1 MDAWER
7 PMGWRRD
14 EDNVLFWPWPRRTV
28 PCARQRLMKV
38 AGFLES
44 IDRVRSPRVI
54 PRAVRWAWRAGF
66 LARVECRRG
75 GIGTTRNSTP
85 DSNPVPWLRPRYGA
99 GGDTGATE
107 RRYFAASGS
116 GARSTLARWVL
127 ERFMVCHSST
137 PHQASA
143 VTLMKPVRP
152 INEVTA

>member
-54 PRAVRWAWRAGF
+54 PRAVRLGLESGISCSGGNAGEGG
-66 LARVECRRG
+66 LERHGTPRLILTLCHGCDHVTAPVGTPALQKGATLRPAGAARGARWRG
-75 GIGTTRNSTP
+75 GSWRGSWCATAQRPTR
-85 DSNPVPWLRPRYGA
+85 R
-99 GGDTGATE
+99 
-107 RRYFAASGS
+107 
-116 GARSTLARWVL
+116 ARSLR
-127 ERFMVCHSST
+127 
-137 PHQASA
+137 
-143 VTLMKPVRP
+143 
-152 INEVTA
+152 